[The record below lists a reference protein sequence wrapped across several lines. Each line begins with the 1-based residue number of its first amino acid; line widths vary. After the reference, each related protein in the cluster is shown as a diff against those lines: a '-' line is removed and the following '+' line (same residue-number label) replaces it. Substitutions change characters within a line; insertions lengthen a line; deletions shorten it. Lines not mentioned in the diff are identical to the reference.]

1 MIYIYIDRILLYFT
15 MVLLI
20 CGFLDLWF
28 YWFVVLVGGVGCML
42 LKLAEWKSGGWLVGS
57 MEVWTGGMKTGGWL
71 VGSMEVWTG
80 GMKTGGWL
88 VGSMTGGMRY
98 DWFSVLL

>member
-1 MIYIYIDRILLYFT
+1 
-15 MVLLI
+15 
-20 CGFLDLWF
+20 
-28 YWFVVLVGGVGCML
+28 
-42 LKLAEWKSGGWLVGS
+42 

-98 DWFSVLL
+98 D

>member
-1 MIYIYIDRILLYFT
+1 LWFFGFV
-15 MVLLI
+15 VLLI
-20 CGFLDLWF
+20 CGF
-28 YWFVVLVGGVGCML
+28 
-42 LKLAEWKSGGWLVGS
+42 GGWGRLYAF
-57 MEVWTGGMKTGGWL
+57 ETGGMKTGGWL

-98 DWFSVLL
+98 D